1 MVDSLVLRLFGERWQ
16 VDLGRYADPDGH
28 VTRLRQL
35 WSRVVDDSAGETDVV
50 FRPDPDTS
58 ESPLAPYL
66 PDRTDGSF
74 PYAFSRAVTQAA
86 IDRHAGTA
94 LLLHAAGLVSDDARR
109 GVVLVASS
117 GTGKST
123 AARRLGQRLGY
134 LSDELMLVD
143 EREEL
148 QGLTKPISLIVP
160 EFPGGKDESSPDEL
174 GLGPTPAVPPR
185 LAALVCL
192 ARTQEAV
199 PPRLDLISVHELIAE
214 VVPQTSSL
222 WRVDR
227 PLRRLADAALRGG
240 GPFRLSYAEIVD
252 AEPLVRGLLEA
263 EPMPDGV
270 RDWIEHGPSED
281 ERWQE
286 RAGATTAVGGLDDD
300 ALISRA
306 PWTDAIEQDGEV
318 SVLVGPAF
326 TRIAGIAAS
335 IWLACARPLTVAELS
350 DELAR
355 EHGPHPEADALVQAA
370 LRELG
375 QRELIDVVSIGGAS

>member
-16 VDLGRYADPDGH
+16 VDLGRYADPEGH
-28 VTRLRQL
+28 VTRLREL
-35 WSRVVDDSAGETDVV
+35 WSRVVDDSAGEVDVV
-50 FRPDPDTS
+50 FRPDPDEAQSTLT
-58 ESPLAPYL
+58 PCL

-74 PYAFSRAVTQAA
+74 PYSFSRAVTQAA
-86 IDRHAGTA
+86 IDRLAGTA

-148 QGLTKPISLIVP
+148 HGLTKPISLIVP

-174 GLGPTPAVPPR
+174 GLGPTPAMPPR

-286 RAGATTAVGGLDDD
+286 RAGATTAVGDLDDD

>member
-1 MVDSLVLRLFGERWQ
+1 MSDTLVLRLFGERWR
-16 VDLGRYADPDGH
+16 VDLDRYADPDAH
-28 VTRLRQL
+28 LARLRQL
-35 WSRVVDDSAGETDVV
+35 WSRVVDDADGDIDVV
-50 FRPDPDTS
+50 FRPDPDGS
-58 ESPLAPYL
+58 ESLLAPYL
-66 PDRTDGSF
+66 ADRTDGSF

-94 LLLHAAGLVSDDARR
+94 LLLHAAGLVSDDGRR

-134 LSDELMLVD
+134 LSDELMMID

-148 QGLTKPISLIVP
+148 RGLTKPISLIVKD
-160 EFPGGKDESSPDEL
+160 FPGGKDESSPDEL
-174 GLGPTPAVPPR
+174 HLGPTPLAPPR
-185 LAALVCL
+185 LAALACL
-192 ARTQEAV
+192 SRTQDAAQ
-199 PPRLDLISVHELIAE
+199 PRLDRISVHDLIAE

-222 WRVDR
+222 WRVDH
-227 PLRRLADAALRGG
+227 PLQRLARAALRGG

-263 EPMPDGV
+263 EPTPDGSQE
-270 RDWIEHGPSED
+270 WIEHLPSEAQCW
-281 ERWQE
+281 R
-286 RAGATTAVGGLDDD
+286 GATETATAGGFGED
-300 ALISRA
+300 AVILRA

-318 SVLVGPAF
+318 SVLAGPAF
-326 TRIAGIAAS
+326 TRIAGIAAT
-335 IWLACARPLTVAELS
+335 IWLACARPLTVAELG

-370 LRELG
+370 LQELG
-375 QRELIDVVSIGGAS
+375 QRDLIDIVLVGVVL